1 MVPQPAR
8 APQSNPGSSGAS
20 YGAVSSASN
29 QAVSNPTASG
39 VSHAAVGS
47 ATNLPVSNATASG
60 VSHAAVSSTTR
71 QPKVDPAAP
80 AGAPKVY
87 FTAED
92 IEEEIAR
99 EQGLPAPQ
107 AAPPQPKPYAAPQ
120 PAPQAQNP
128 YGQAPADYKPP
139 YPGAP
144 NPYGQAPGATP
155 QPAAASPYGQS
166 AQPGPSPYAPGTP
179 LVVDDDDAE
188 GGPDLSKVPELETAR
203 IWEQRTGKEILHGI
217 LKAKRSDYSVAL
229 FASTDGSV
237 QGEMLVVK
245 SVIINGAKL
254 VDPDLSGY
262 EALKVMLTIPH
273 GTYTLL
279 DVTNYADSAQQLE
292 QGLNLRITPLA
303 NALPNLP
310 DSIEELQSASQISRI
325 RSKGPADLDTAA
337 AEPKP
342 PRRSTSLR
350 EKLPSTKMIVLIIFT
365 VLALIMMVVV
375 LYTHR

>member
-1 MVPQPAR
+1 VAHPAV
-8 APQSNPGSSGAS
+8 
-20 YGAVSSASN
+20 VSS
-29 QAVSNPTASG
+29 
-39 VSHAAVGS
+39 
-47 ATNLPVSNATASG
+47 
-60 VSHAAVSSTTR
+60 TR
-71 QPKVDPAAP
+71 QPKVDPSAP

-87 FTAED
+87 FTADD
-92 IEEEIAR
+92 IEDEINK
-99 EQGLPAPQ
+99 ELGIPIPS
-107 AAPPQPKPYAAPQ
+107 AAPQ
-120 PAPQAQNP
+120 QQAQAPAPSP

-144 NPYGQAPGATP
+144 NPYGQAPGA
-155 QPAAASPYGQS
+155 ASSQSLSSVTSSTSLSSYGQVSPGAS
-166 AQPGPSPYAPGTP
+166 APMAQAGPEG
-179 LVVDDDDAE
+179 DEGGE
-188 GGPDLSKVPELETAR
+188 GGPDLSKVPELESAR

-262 EALKVMLTIPH
+262 DALKVMLTIPH

-303 NALPNLP
+303 NALPYLP
-310 DSIEELQSASQISRI
+310 DSMEELQSASQISRI
-325 RSKGPADLDTAA
+325 RSKGPADLETAVVQ
-337 AEPKP
+337 EKP
-342 PRRSTSLR
+342 PRRSSSLR
-350 EKLPSTKMIVLIIFT
+350 ERLPSTKMIVLIIFT